1 MDDLSS
7 LNLSETNKMGP
18 RRTTKGRGYIYTALE
33 PEEAATDD
41 VPNISDDEE
50 SGQDTEVSARAG
62 RKKWQSRLKA
72 NSSLVGWVWN
82 GGCQLLMQ
90 RRVNDNSGAFSFIM
104 CVPSG
109 LGTPLL
115 LPVKGAIL

>member
-7 LNLSETNKMGP
+7 LNLSDMNKMGP
-18 RRTTKGRGYIYTALE
+18 RRTTKGRGYAYTALE

-50 SGQDTEVSARAG
+50 SDQDAEMSARAS

-90 RRVNDNSGAFSFIM
+90 RRVDDSSRVFSFIM
-104 CVPSG
+104 CVSSG
-109 LGTPLL
+109 LGTALL
-115 LPVKGAIL
+115 LPVKGAML